1 MSDDL
6 AAAMFPAE
14 WAAASRATGRKA
26 RNRRRALRRR
36 ADHEAAM
43 TPLRAAGRSCASCRN
58 FEKGPPG
65 IGGRICSADSD
76 FQGYA
81 RAVPTGLCPKWRDQ

>member
-14 WAAASRATGRKA
+14 WAAVEGATGRKA

-43 TPLRAAGRSCASCRN
+43 APLRAAGRSCASCRN

-81 RAVPTGLCPKWRDQ
+81 RAVATGLCPKWRDR